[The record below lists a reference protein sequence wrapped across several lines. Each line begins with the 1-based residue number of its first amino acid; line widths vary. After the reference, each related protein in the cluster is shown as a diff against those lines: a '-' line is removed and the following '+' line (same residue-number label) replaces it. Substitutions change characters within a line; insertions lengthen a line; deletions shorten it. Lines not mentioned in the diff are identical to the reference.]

1 MICVWCLFIG
11 AWEHPTMPL
20 TKREAEIHN
29 KPLGKAAMR
38 AVWNQIHNKIDP
50 NIGPVVF
57 GRASFSLFRNPL
69 IRTRLSR
76 RVNTFEN
83 PASAWEVVFR

>member
-1 MICVWCLFIG
+1 MICLWCLFIG

-29 KPLGKAAMR
+29 KPLGKEAMR

-50 NIGPVVF
+50 NVAAGSLGMPLFSFADPFLEQMPLSKRATTF
-57 GRASFSLFRNPL
+57 GKSS
-69 IRTRLSR
+69 
-76 RVNTFEN
+76 
-83 PASAWEVVFR
+83 SAWEAFFP